1 MTEQPTLQAIAIE
14 KRYGATHAL
23 KGVSIV
29 LHPGEV
35 HAIVGENGAGKSTL
49 TKILAGVI
57 KPDAGEI
64 LFNGR
69 AVELSSPM
77 HAKALGVQCVH
88 QELEL
93 APTLSVA
100 ENIFLGVPLM
110 KGLFVDRARM
120 EERATEVLNL
130 LSAKRLSR
138 NSRLGLEFQ
147 QIDGI

>member
-1 MTEQPTLQAIAIE
+1 MTQQPTLHAVSIG
-14 KRYGATHAL
+14 KRYGPTHAL
-23 KGVSIV
+23 KGVTIP

-64 LFNGR
+64 VFNGA

-77 HAKALGVQCVH
+77 DAKALGIQCVH

-100 ENIFLGVPLM
+100 QNIFL
-110 KGLFVDRARM
+110 D
-120 EERATEVLNL
+120 
-130 LSAKRLSR
+130 
-138 NSRLGLEFQ
+138 
-147 QIDGI
+147 